1 MGDRSH
7 EPEGNQN
14 PYGRRTAKHWHEEKK
29 EQQEKRRRYENDI
42 KETRQHEKD
51 MYQEKVYQKQRNEG
65 PRLKKHKQ
73 HEQHEQDKLERER
86 QLQDWD
92 NLAEVEERLNQQQ
105 CGNEQD
111 IHKKEET
118 QQLAHMQEQ
127 WKEQQQVEK
136 KYNDQLVD
144 GGPYGPDDNER
155 NSAGGDSTSMYR
167 GNRSTSRYR
176 GNRST
181 SRYRGNRRYRGYT
194 PVAEHNLL
202 VHGKQFVAPNKL

>member
-1 MGDRSH
+1 MDDRSH

-29 EQQEKRRRYENDI
+29 EQQEKRRRYEQDI
-42 KETRQHEKD
+42 KETRQHED
-51 MYQEKVYQKQRNEG
+51 DIYQENMYQKQRNEG

-86 QLQDWD
+86 QMQDWD
-92 NLAEVEERLNQQQ
+92 NFAEVEERLNQQQ
-105 CGNEQD
+105 RGKNKND
-111 IHKKEET
+111 EET
-118 QQLAHMQEQ
+118 QQLAHMHKQ
-127 WKEQQQVEK
+127 WNEQQQEEK
-136 KYNDQLVD
+136 EYENGLVH

-155 NSAGGDSTSMYR
+155 NSKGGDSTSM
-167 GNRSTSRYR
+167 YR